1 MALTAEG
8 RATFIDSCVEMVLAH
23 NFDGLD
29 LDWEYPGGR
38 EDSPGTNKR
47 IDSQD
52 FFIFENAFESFECET
67 RTPEFLSLP
76 LNLQIALHSLLK
88 V

>member
-1 MALTAEG
+1 MTLTAEG
-8 RATFIDSCVEMVLAH
+8 RTTFIESCVEMVLAH

-38 EDSPGTNKR
+38 DDSPGANKR

-52 FFIFENAFESFECET
+52 FSF
-67 RTPEFLSLP
+67 LKMN
-76 LNLQIALHSLLK
+76 LNTKKTGISVLTLISPNCPK
-88 V
+88 

>member
-8 RATFIDSCVEMVLAH
+8 RTTFIESCVEMVLAH

-47 IDSQD
+47 MDSQD
-52 FFIFENAFESFECET
+52 FFIFENEFESEK
-67 RTPEFLSLP
+67 RTLEFPS
-76 LNLQIALHSLLK
+76 
-88 V
+88 

>member
-8 RATFIDSCVEMVLAH
+8 RTKFTESCVEMVLRH

-38 EDSPGTNKR
+38 EDSPGNWIFK
-47 IDSQD
+47 IV
-52 FFIFENAFESFECET
+52 FIYKC
-67 RTPEFLSLP
+67 L
-76 LNLQIALHSLLK
+76 
-88 V
+88 

>member
-8 RATFIDSCVEMVLAH
+8 RATFIESCVEMVLRH

-38 EDSPGTNKR
+38 DDSPGMEL
-47 IDSQD
+47 DSA
-52 FFIFENAFESFECET
+52 IT
-67 RTPEFLSLP
+67 VV
-76 LNLQIALHSLLK
+76 NLTAP

>member
-1 MALTAEG
+1 MTLTAEG
-8 RATFIDSCVEMVLAH
+8 RTTFIESCVEMVLAH

-38 EDSPGTNKR
+38 EDSPGANKR

-52 FFIFENAFESFECET
+52 FFKF
-67 RTPEFLSLP
+67 
-76 LNLQIALHSLLK
+76 
-88 V
+88 